1 MLTPRFSVV
10 QEDSLQLLFDR
21 LGAKAGNL
29 RVGPGMVKYGW
40 QDGPVFN
47 LDDGEFDSCCGQ
59 VAARRWQLKHV
70 NANHLN

>member
-1 MLTPRFSVV
+1 MPPACWSNYGCTHAACLTPPLTEIV

-21 LGAKAGNL
+21 LGAKGNL

-47 LDDGEFDSCCGQ
+47 LDDGKSGVAPLGQ
-59 VAARRWQLKHV
+59 
-70 NANHLN
+70 